1 MTLESP
7 GTPRSQINGGLGGV
21 VDRQTDRRSA
31 GSVLL
36 ELGQEFAPFLNTPRK
51 SLLTAFHSRK
61 GPRRPKSGVTMAKRR
76 RLDLGGDPAT
86 FLLKRP
92 FFETWGLSPMGK
104 RPAIVGNEEIASSPA
119 SPTGVRRRRGHF
131 SGVLMYT
138 PEELGS

>member
-1 MTLESP
+1 M
-7 GTPRSQINGGLGGV
+7 GWGGG
-21 VDRQTDRRSA
+21 RQTDRRSA

-61 GPRRPKSGVTMAKRR
+61 SPRRPKSGMTMARRR

-92 FFETWGLSPMGK
+92 FFETWVLSPMGK

-119 SPTGVRRRRGHF
+119 SPTGVRRRRSHF